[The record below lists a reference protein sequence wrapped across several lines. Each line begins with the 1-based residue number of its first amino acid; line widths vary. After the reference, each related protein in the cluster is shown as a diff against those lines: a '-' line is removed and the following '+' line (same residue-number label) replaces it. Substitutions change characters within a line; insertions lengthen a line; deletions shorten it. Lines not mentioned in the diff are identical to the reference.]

1 MTDSFGMNQPE
12 LSLRILANVAFG
24 TGPVRPTRKER
35 QSPPKPALTVQMRS
49 IIESEVARII
59 DAMPAHGESVQRA
72 FDRKERELRT
82 LFQSLTRAE
91 SIALHSKLSIER
103 DNASSVLARLTAE
116 RRNRVLARLAE
127 LSSAKVG
134 GM

>member
-1 MTDSFGMNQPE
+1 MNQPD
-12 LSLRILANVAFG
+12 LPLRILANVAFG
-24 TGPVRPTRKER
+24 TGPERPARKER
-35 QSPPKPALTVQMRS
+35 IQPAKPALTVRMRS

-72 FDRKERELRT
+72 FDRKEHELRT

-91 SIALHSKLSIER
+91 SIALHSKLSIDR
-103 DNASSVLARLTAE
+103 DNPASALARLTAE

-127 LSSAKVG
+127 LSGAKVG
-134 GM
+134 GL